1 MKLLWTTLVLA
12 AAAST
17 GCALQPVEAWQREH
31 LAKPEMAFDA
41 DPLDAAMRNHT
52 QVSKEA
58 SSGGASLP
66 GGGCGC
72 N

>member
-1 MKLLWTTLVLA
+1 MKLLLSTAILA
-12 AAAST
+12 SAAAS
-17 GCALQPVEAWQREH
+17 GCALQPVEAWQREY

-41 DPLDAAMRNHT
+41 DPLEAAMRTHT
-52 QVSKEA
+52 HVSKEA

>member
-1 MKLLWTTLVLA
+1 MKLLLTALILA
-12 AAAST
+12 SAASA

-31 LAKPEMAFDA
+31 LAKPEMAWDA
-41 DPLDAAMRNHT
+41 DPLEAAMRNHT
-52 QVSKEA
+52 LVSKEA

>member
-1 MKLLWTTLVLA
+1 MKLVLTTFVI
-12 AAAST
+12 ASALSS
-17 GCALQPVEAWQREH
+17 GCALQPVEAWQREY

-41 DPLDAAMRNHT
+41 DPLEAAMRTHT

-58 SSGGASLP
+58 SSGGATLP